1 MAKPIT
7 IIILI
12 CFVATTLSCSSKETV
27 KEQETSKGQETSLV
41 GKWQL
46 VTDAG
51 VHNTTIEFSSDGSFI
66 AAGQT
71 PEPLKGSYVVVDKGK
86 LKMQMPWLDNRT
98 EEWGYSISQNK
109 LLRLKFPVQDPDQ
122 DWFDQT
128 YMRIE

>member
-7 IIILI
+7 IIIVI
-12 CFVATTLSCSSKETV
+12 CFIATMVSCSSKEIV
-27 KEQETSKGQETSLV
+27 KGQETFLI

-51 VHNTTIEFSSDGSFI
+51 VHGQTIEFSGDGTFI
-66 AAGQT
+66 ASGQT

-98 EEWGYSISQNK
+98 AEWGYSISQNK
-109 LLRLKFPVQDPDQ
+109 LLRLKFTVQDPDL
-122 DWFDQT
+122 DSFEQT
-128 YMRIE
+128 YRRIE